1 MNLNFKTTMNKI
13 LNHIHINKIIL
24 FFVLSIPLLF
34 TACEKNVFFDV
45 DTKENL
51 LVVNSIIQ
59 PDSIAIVRVTLSVD
73 PLAIDYEFTPVED
86 ATISIYRNEL
96 FAGDL
101 ANDGDGNYS
110 IAPGILNAQPGDAMR
125 MEVSAPGR
133 TSVNATTTI
142 PKLVSIES
150 VEITDTIFEN
160 VSYSYIDSLG
170 NYYTIDTIV
179 PHYELQIK
187 FHDLPGEDFY
197 SLEIRYE
204 DAYSEVGACFT
215 TDDPVFTI
223 DGSYGFDPGDA
234 DNNVTI
240 CGEVY
245 FTDAT
250 FDNSEKIMTVSV
262 LEISTEFI
270 TDPKLIFRL
279 DHISKDYYSYN
290 ASLQLQVQNNDNP
303 FSEPVPVFSNIV
315 NGFGIFGG
323 LSSSSVEL
331 EL

>member
-1 MNLNFKTTMNKI
+1 MLKIIQHSNISKT
-13 LNHIHINKIIL
+13 IL
-24 FFVLSIPLLF
+24 FFVLCLPFLF
-34 TACEKNVFFDV
+34 MACEKNVFFDV

-59 PDSIAIVRVTLSVD
+59 PDSIAMARITLSAD
-73 PLAIDYEFTPVED
+73 PLAVDYDIIPVED
-86 ATISIYRNEL
+86 ATVSIYQNDL
-96 FAGDL
+96 FA
-101 ANDGDGNYS
+101 ANLTHDGDGNYS
-110 IAPGILNAQPGDAMR
+110 IDPGTLNAQPGDVLR

-142 PKLVSIES
+142 PDLVPIES
-150 VEITDTIFEN
+150 VEITDTIFET

-170 NYYTIDTIV
+170 NYYTVDTLV

-187 FHDLPGEDFY
+187 FHDAEGDDFY

-204 DAYSEVGACFT
+204 DAYSEIGACFT

-223 DGSYGFDPGDA
+223 DGSYGFDPGDS
-234 DNNVTI
+234 DHNVTI

-270 TDPKLIFRL
+270 TDPKFIFTL
-279 DHISKDYYSYN
+279 SHISKDYYSYN
-290 ASLQLQVQNNDNP
+290 SSMQLQFQHNGDP
-303 FSEPVPVFSNIV
+303 FSEPVPVYSNIV

-323 LSSSSVEL
+323 LSASRVEVEL
-331 EL
+331 